1 VLPKPPEGYKD
12 YLMNR
17 KTYLLHDF
25 AEERLKSITKMDPPS
40 SLEGPLRDLFV
51 DQVSDL

>member
-25 AEERLKSITKMDPPS
+25 AEERLKSIPKMDPPS
-40 SLEGPLRDLFV
+40 SLEGTLRDLFV
-51 DQVSDL
+51 EQVSVL